1 MVVGCG
7 SSQNKFSGESH
18 KDKIPRFESNFYEI
32 QIPNQK
38 WNNFVF
44 NYSSKYV
51 DLFINGKLTRT
62 FYFKE
67 NIPDYHVGDVV
78 TTGSENGLSGAI
90 ANIRY
95 YQKKLTSREI
105 TAFYNIFKKKNPPT
119 NNL

>member
-1 MVVGCG
+1 M
-7 SSQNKFSGESH
+7 
-18 KDKIPRFESNFYEI
+18 
-32 QIPNQK
+32 
-38 WNNFVF
+38 
-44 NYSSKYV
+44 
-51 DLFINGKLTRT
+51 FINGKLTRT

>member
-1 MVVGCG
+1 MLCG
-7 SSQNKFSGESH
+7 SKTVFDWLEGVA
-18 KDKIPRFESNFYEI
+18 
-32 QIPNQK
+32 IPNGVK
-38 WNNFVF
+38 EFDIVEVRFKNNRKGFFRVGAGA
-44 NYSSKYV
+44 K
-51 DLFINGKLTRT
+51 
-62 FYFKE
+62 
-67 NIPDYHVGDVV
+67 YHVGDVV